1 LIKNLLVKTT
11 DDIRRQSDLILTFKE
26 SINENVNGIKK
37 ISTHIETE
45 EDVSL
50 HKTNIEFNSNTLH
63 TDDKSHA
70 SSNHK
75 LNKLGIDSINY
86 MDSNIF
92 DTNITKINNNF
103 RTTHSPK
110 SAQNKKSNVI
120 VENMKIIL
128 NNIVPMK
135 KYNLLLNENKFL
147 RKLIEGSVYDKSLRK
162 QM

>member
-1 LIKNLLVKTT
+1 
-11 DDIRRQSDLILTFKE
+11 
-26 SINENVNGIKK
+26 VNGIKK
-37 ISTHIETE
+37 LSTHNHIETD

-50 HKTNIEFNSNTLH
+50 HKTNIEFNTLH

-75 LNKLGIDSINY
+75 LNKFERDSIKT

-135 KYNLLLNENKFL
+135 KYNLLLNENNFL
-147 RKLIEGSVYDKSLRK
+147 RKLVEGSVYDKSLRK